1 MYRFL
6 VPGSSAKPL
15 VSAHD
20 RIMGTHTLQ
29 GDAPDVAVFA
39 IEIAR
44 RLKAAC
50 EATSQ
55 RAVAEEAGL
64 NSKTV
69 NNIINGI
76 SWGSVVAIYQLE
88 EALNTALWSDH
99 DDRSSSDDS
108 EDDESEPKPAPD
120 PRFWKNRQSP
130 NPKTLHHSGSRLG

>member
-1 MYRFL
+1 MPRRPSLEPQPRRYL
-6 VPGSSAKPL
+6 AEDATWPKGPL
-15 VSAHD
+15 H
-20 RIMGTHTLQ
+20 

-64 NSKTV
+64 SSKTV

-88 EALNTALWSDH
+88 EALDTALWPDH
-99 DDRSSSDDS
+99 DDRSSSDESD
-108 EDDESEPKPAPD
+108 DDESDPKPAPD
-120 PRFWKNRQSP
+120 PRFWKN
-130 NPKTLHHSGSRLG
+130 

>member
-1 MYRFL
+1 MPRRPSLEPQPRRYL
-6 VPGSSAKPL
+6 SGDATWPEGP
-15 VSAHD
+15 
-20 RIMGTHTLQ
+20 LQ

-50 EATSQ
+50 AATSQ
-55 RAVAEEAGL
+55 RAVAKEAGL

-88 EALNTALWSDH
+88 EALNAALWSGH

-108 EDDESEPKPAPD
+108 DDDESAQKPARD
-120 PRFWKNRQSP
+120 PRFWKTQGA
-130 NPKTLHHSGSRLG
+130 L